1 MGTDEWVE
9 AELVRMVRAQ
19 DKRLKL
25 IVALARHVGLETTS
39 CGRSIG
45 LQSARLMLQY
55 SANARDVHMLR
66 SVPGRLCVRAAR
78 LFDNAIMAALA
89 VMFEQA
95 EVPAEMAFCDAD
107 PDTHVYPLFNLQ
119 RGRLSLPTYI
129 AGWGCVRGW
138 STGTR
143 LSWGW
148 WRSLASRRSC
158 SLAV

>member
-1 MGTDEWVE
+1 MT
-9 AELVRMVRAQ
+9 
-19 DKRLKL
+19 
-25 IVALARHVGLETTS
+25 
-39 CGRSIG
+39 
-45 LQSARLMLQY
+45 
-55 SANARDVHMLR
+55 
-66 SVPGRLCVRAAR
+66 
-78 LFDNAIMAALA
+78 ALA